1 MAYSLNNFLGPFT
14 NGDKLL
20 KIYNSQGLLD
30 RTIDPFKIVTSA
42 SSNNLVI
49 LKTRSS
55 SITLDFS
62 TSTEAKLAL
71 EKIQEAITT
80 LTTNT
85 SPLFVDRYITN
96 YISSVGA
103 TGPQGIKGATGEQ
116 GAGGSGV
123 GSGTGTT
130 GPQGNTGPQGPA
142 GSGSGTGTTGPQGNT
157 GPQGPAGSGSGTGT
171 TGPQGNTGATGSQGS
186 TGPQG
191 TIGTTGS
198 QGHTGTTGSQ
208 GVTGPQGPGNL
219 VDSLTY
225 SNNTIS
231 LVQQGPTLSVI
242 LPFVNSADSSAL
254 EVNNYVVSLKETI
267 TGNRIFSN
275 NVSIAGSLTVTGTQT
290 NVTVTDL
297 SVQNS
302 LITLVDGFT
311 SGTPMYDAKISVLRG
326 DQQSSSIKWNEVT
339 DTWQAGLS
347 GSESTL
353 LLGVGFG
360 LTRSGYTVSLDLL
373 VTGPTGPQGSN
384 GPQGNTGAQG
394 STGPNSITINST
406 PIISGTS
413 GYLLFQG
420 NGNVIK
426 QDLNLYWDETNKRLG
441 VGTSSPA
448 FTLDVTGKTRLAGQ
462 GSTYSLEVTSTGNS
476 YIVVYGNS
484 VSSADGYLKITNATD
499 TTGSF
504 ASTIWSRSNLTS
516 YPSAWYL
523 ADLSIDSGNIA
534 SMRFESRINE
544 GSPISVR
551 PLFEWRN
558 NTTTNMLMFAS
569 GNLMLQNGGT
579 FSGITSSILT
589 LNSTT
594 KGFLPPRLT
603 SSEKYNI
610 SSPVNGLFVYDTDL
624 TSYSYFNGT
633 TWSAIGT
640 GGGTGSIG
648 PQGDSGSQGA
658 IGATGYTSA
667 MLYRYD
673 ESHSSTPASGFFS
686 MNPGIALYFNR
697 DTFNGIRYQEFFNE
711 VVDGTI
717 ISIVNV
723 SDPSN
728 EGLWRVN
735 TNSFDGTSTRFY
747 FDELANR
754 GTWVDGGYYTVNIA
768 RISGPY
774 LDGSSTGI
782 PSTSTAS
789 GNTGQI
795 LFDIAGTT
803 ASMYFYTGNVWTK
816 FTGVLAGSTSS
827 ISGTQGPQG
836 SAGGETSEIVNST
849 PGATATSV
857 VYDFTTGAIWY
868 HATASTNYS
877 ANFTNIPTT
886 NNRAI
891 TATIIISQGATG
903 YSPTSVRIDG
913 VTQSVKW
920 SSGTYSVSTNKV
932 DIVGFTFLRSG
943 NSWSQVFG
951 QISSFS

>member
-1 MAYSLNNFLGPFT
+1 M
-14 NGDKLL
+14 
-20 KIYNSQGLLD
+20 
-30 RTIDPFKIVTSA
+30 
-42 SSNNLVI
+42 
-49 LKTRSS
+49 
-55 SITLDFS
+55 
-62 TSTEAKLAL
+62 
-71 EKIQEAITT
+71 
-80 LTTNT
+80 
-85 SPLFVDRYITN
+85 
-96 YISSVGA
+96 
-103 TGPQGIKGATGEQ
+103 
-116 GAGGSGV
+116 
-123 GSGTGTT
+123 
-130 GPQGNTGPQGPA
+130 
-142 GSGSGTGTTGPQGNT
+142 
-157 GPQGPAGSGSGTGT
+157 
-171 TGPQGNTGATGSQGS
+171 
-186 TGPQG
+186 
-191 TIGTTGS
+191 
-198 QGHTGTTGSQ
+198 
-208 GVTGPQGPGNL
+208 
-219 VDSLTY
+219 
-225 SNNTIS
+225 
-231 LVQQGPTLSVI
+231 
-242 LPFVNSADSSAL
+242 
-254 EVNNYVVSLKETI
+254 
-267 TGNRIFSN
+267 
-275 NVSIAGSLTVTGTQT
+275 
-290 NVTVTDL
+290 
-297 SVQNS
+297 
-302 LITLVDGFT
+302 
-311 SGTPMYDAKISVLRG
+311 
-326 DQQSSSIKWNEVT
+326 
-339 DTWQAGLS
+339 
-347 GSESTL
+347 
-353 LLGVGFG
+353 
-360 LTRSGYTVSLDLL
+360 LL
-373 VTGPTGPQGSN
+373 VKLDS
-384 GPQGNTGAQG
+384 
-394 STGPNSITINST
+394 
-406 PIISGTS
+406 
-413 GYLLFQG
+413 
-420 NGNVIK
+420 
-426 QDLNLYWDETNKRLG
+426 QDK
-441 VGTSSPA
+441 VP
-448 FTLDVTGKTRLAGQ
+448 
-462 GSTYSLEVTSTGNS
+462 GNS

-836 SAGGETSEIVNST
+836 SAGETSEIVNST